1 MLFRITHETV
11 LTYTEAVTES
21 VVEAR
26 MAPSSTEDQTAL
38 GYQLRIAPAAGT
50 TSYRDGFG
58 NRVDLFSILAPHR
71 DIILRASSC
80 VRTHRACGKERL
92 ARVEWP
98 GDRPAAG
105 EAIEYL
111 RMSRLVA
118 PSAELDAFRR
128 DLPEPSGSIADVACD
143 LIAAVGNRLIYEKKA
158 TTARTPVGE
167 ALALGRGVCQDY
179 AHLFIAAARGLGLP
193 ARYVSGYVN
202 QPGEIATHAWVQI
215 WGGTRIGWV
224 DVDPTQGQF
233 VGDDHIVVAVGRD
246 YSDVPP
252 NRGLWRGQ
260 AKESIEVAVKVEPI
274 DRVPPDW
281 NELNNPSPRTDS
293 AAGPALALSSSP
305 LANINGNGNG
315 NGNGLPFRRRSRQ
328 SGSNALS
335 RAGYHHQQGQQ
346 QQTQSPLRVGMI
358 PNFSNLKSLES

>member
-1 MLFRITHETV
+1 MLFRISHETV

-26 MAPSSTEDQTAL
+26 MAPTSSEDQTTL
-38 GYQLRIAPAAGT
+38 GYQLRINPAAGT

-58 NRVDLFSILAPHR
+58 NRVDLFSVLAAHR
-71 DIILRASSC
+71 KIILHASSC
-80 VRTHRACGKERL
+80 VRTHRPCGRERL
-92 ARVEWP
+92 SRAEWP
-98 GDRPAAG
+98 GERPVST

-111 RMSRLVA
+111 QMSRLVA
-118 PSAELDAFRR
+118 SCAELDAFRR
-128 DLPEPSGSIADVACD
+128 SLPAPSGSIADVVVD
-143 LIAAVGNRLIYEKKA
+143 LIDAVRERLIYEKTV

-167 ALALGRGVCQDY
+167 ALSLGRGVCQDY

-202 QPGEIATHAWVQI
+202 QPGEIATHAWVQV

-224 DVDPTQGQF
+224 DVDPTHDIF
-233 VGDDHIVVAVGRD
+233 VGDDHIVIAVGRD

-260 AKESIEVAVKVEPI
+260 AKESIAVSVLVEPI

-281 NELNNPSPRTDS
+281 NELNNPAPRVEQTIP
-293 AAGPALALSSSP
+293 GMALSQSS
-305 LANINGNGNG
+305 NGT
-315 NGNGLPFRRRSRQ
+315 GLPFQRRMRRS
-328 SGSNALS
+328 GPNELT

-346 QQTQSPLRVGMI
+346 QQPKWSQSRSASTPSI
-358 PNFSNLKSLES
+358 